1 MRRTCRRA
9 PRPCAISTSSVYL
22 VDTNVISAGAPTKST
37 ALHYLPDWMD
47 RNSAMLFLSVVTIA
61 EITDGIAKSRR
72 QGATRKADRLD
83 SWLETIRYLYADRI
97 LPIDVAVAIEAG
109 ARSDLARGSGH
120 DPGFADILIGA
131 TAVHHRLQVL
141 TMNLRH
147 FRVLEVDARNP
158 FAEPYLT

>member
-1 MRRTCRRA
+1 M
-9 PRPCAISTSSVYL
+9 YL
-22 VDTNVISAGAPTKST
+22 VDTNVISAGAPTKFT
-37 ALHYLPDWMD
+37 ASHDLLAWMD
-47 RNSAMLFLSVVTIA
+47 RNSEKLFLSVVTIA

-72 QGATRKADRLD
+72 EGAIRKADRLD
-83 SWLETIRYLYADRI
+83 SWLETLRYLYADRV

-109 ARSDLARGSGH
+109 TRSDLARGSGH

-147 FRVLEVDARNP
+147 FGSLKVDARNP